1 MIVFVT
7 TKLSSNR
14 DLGIEIIL
22 EILSLITNTN
32 PNKIQEI
39 IKIYPSPHQKR
50 EIQFVPP
57 INPINKIN
65 KIEGVYSK
73 NGNFLKT
80 HIVVRIISTYS
91 WSIYKGI
98 SLRSNFSSYLN
109 KNNQLIIPFVV
120 LKELEGLSLSTDIRK
135 KESALRGYKIFKK
148 LQKNGNV
155 TVRGDK
161 DDGYTDNLFQ
171 EVD

>member
-1 MIVFVT
+1 MIVFVA

-14 DLGIEIIL
+14 DLGIYIDNIL

-32 PNKIQEI
+32 PNKTQEI

-73 NGNFLKT
+73 NGNFFLHNYFLKFLYPL
-80 HIVVRIISTYS
+80 ILSQS
-91 WSIYKGI
+91 
-98 SLRSNFSSYLN
+98 SLF
-109 KNNQLIIPFVV
+109 
-120 LKELEGLSLSTDIRK
+120 
-135 KESALRGYKIFKK
+135 
-148 LQKNGNV
+148 
-155 TVRGDK
+155 
-161 DDGYTDNLFQ
+161 
-171 EVD
+171 